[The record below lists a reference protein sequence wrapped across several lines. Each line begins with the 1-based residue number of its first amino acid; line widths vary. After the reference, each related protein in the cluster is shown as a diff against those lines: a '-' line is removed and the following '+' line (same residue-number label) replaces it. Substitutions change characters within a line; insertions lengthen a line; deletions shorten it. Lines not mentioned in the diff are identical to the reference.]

1 MTSTERKEVRYQ
13 RRIKARQLERERF
26 YSKYDNFSLVADAD
40 HLYVAYRKA
49 CLGVSWKESVQ
60 RYSAHWLINISHTLN
75 QLRAGMDIS
84 KGFVEFD
91 LFERGKA
98 RHIRSVHISE
108 RVVQK
113 CLCDQVLVPVLS
125 RSLIYD
131 NSASRKDRGV
141 HFSIKR
147 LITHISKYYR
157 ANGFSNK
164 GYALS
169 IDFSHF
175 FDSIRHDIL
184 LKKISEYIKDPQLF
198 ELTKSF
204 ITIFGDNI
212 SLGLGSQISQICA
225 ISYPS
230 ELDHYIKEK
239 LHIKYYGRYMDDLYL
254 IHQDKN
260 YLKYC
265 LREIIRICEG
275 IGLKVNLKKTRISTL
290 EQGVVFLKGR
300 YSLTENGRV
309 VRLSCRAS
317 TVRMKRK
324 LYKFC
329 SLIEEQRITS
339 ADIYRSYQSWRNT
352 FRRRFNAYFRV
363 KIMDGLYKKLFLA
376 GG

>member
-1 MTSTERKEVRYQ
+1 MTSAERKEARYQ
-13 RRIKARQLERERF
+13 RRIKDRQLEREQF

-40 HLYVAYRKA
+40 HLYAAYRKA

-60 RYSAHWLINISHTLN
+60 RYSAHWLVNISNTLN

-91 LFERGKA
+91 LFERGKT

-131 NSASRKDRGV
+131 NGASLKNKGV
-141 HFSIKR
+141 HFSIR
-147 LITHISKYYR
+147 RMITHISKYYR
-157 ANGFSNK
+157 TNGRSNK

-169 IDFSHF
+169 IDFSRF
-175 FDSIRHDIL
+175 FDSIRHDVL
-184 LKKISEYIKDPQLF
+184 LKNISEYITDPQLF
-198 ELTKSF
+198 KLIKDFVTV
-204 ITIFGDNI
+204 FGDNV
-212 SLGLGSQISQICA
+212 SLGLGSQVSQICA

-265 LREIIRICEG
+265 LREIVRICGDIG
-275 IGLKVNLKKTRISTL
+275 IKVNLKKTRISSL
-290 EQGVVFLKGR
+290 ENGFVFLKGR
-300 YSLTENGRV
+300 YSLAENGRV
-309 VRLSCRAS
+309 IRLPCRAS
-317 TVRMKRK
+317 TTRMKRK
-324 LYKFC
+324 LYKFR
-329 SLIEEQRITS
+329 SLAEKQRITS
-339 ADIYRSYQSWRNT
+339 ADIYQAYQSWRNT
-352 FRRRFNAYFRV
+352 FRRRFDAYFRV
-363 KIMDGLYKKLFLA
+363 KIMDDLYSRLFLT